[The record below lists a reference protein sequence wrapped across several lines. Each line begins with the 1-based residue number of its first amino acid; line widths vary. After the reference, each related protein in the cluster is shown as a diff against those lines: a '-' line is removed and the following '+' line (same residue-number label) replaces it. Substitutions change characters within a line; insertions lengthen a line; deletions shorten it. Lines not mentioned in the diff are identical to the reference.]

1 MKHLTF
7 LIPLVLILV
16 SCGTD
21 GRHFKLDGRFQHL
34 NQGEF
39 YVYNL
44 EGNAQKLDT
53 IKVES
58 GRFTYETVC
67 EQPMTLMMI
76 FPNFTEQ
83 PIFAQPGK
91 SVDIK
96 GDASHLKEM
105 TVKGT
110 KDNELMNAFRA
121 SIVSVSPD
129 EARRNAAK
137 FINDHPASPV
147 GNYLVRKYFIQTD
160 QPDYEQATAL
170 IRTMLAAQ
178 PDNGYLRRL
187 QRSLKGLS
195 SVKVGSDVPR
205 FSATDINGKSVGTAL
220 LTSAPKAVVC
230 AWASWNYES
239 VNLLR
244 TMYSL
249 QKTRNFVLFTVCL
262 DASVKDCRK
271 TLEGNQL
278 TCPTVCDGQMIR
290 GNVYRLLGMSK
301 IPDNLVIEG
310 GRITK
315 SGLDYSQLQKEVN
328 GWQEK

>member
-121 SIVSVSPD
+121 SIASASPD

-137 FINDHPASPV
+137 FIKDHPASPV

-160 QPDYEQATAL
+160 QPDYEQAGAL

-178 PDNGYLRRL
+178 QDNGYLRRL
-187 QRSLKGLS
+187 QRSLTGLS
-195 SVKVGSDVPR
+195 TIKSGSAVPR
-205 FSATDINGKSVGTAL
+205 FSATDINGKSVSNTM

-230 AWASWNYES
+230 AWASWNYEGI
-239 VNLLR
+239 NLLR
-244 TMYSL
+244 TLTGL
-249 QKTRNFVLFTVCL
+249 QKDKNFVLLTVCL

-271 TLEGNQL
+271 ALDDNQL
-278 TCPTVCDGQMIR
+278 TCPTICDEQMIR

-301 IPDNLVIEG
+301 IPDNLIIED

-315 SGLDYSQLQKEVN
+315 IGLDFNQLQSEIS
-328 GWQEK
+328 GW

>member
-1 MKHLTF
+1 MKHLAF
-7 LIPLVLILV
+7 LILLVLILV

-21 GRHFKLDGRFQHL
+21 GRHFKLSGRFQHL

-39 YVYNL
+39 YVYSL
-44 EGNAQKLDT
+44 EGNGQKLDT

-110 KDNELMNAFRA
+110 KDNELMNAFRS

-160 QPDYEQATAL
+160 QPDYEQAGTL

-178 PDNGYLRRL
+178 QDNGYLRRL

-195 SVKVGSDVPR
+195 SVKSGSAVPR

-230 AWASWNYES
+230 AWATWNYES

-244 TMYSL
+244 TMASL
-249 QKTRNFVLFTVCL
+249 QKTKNFVLLSVCL

-271 TLEGNQL
+271 TLESNQVTCL
-278 TCPTVCDGQMIR
+278 TICDGQMIR
-290 GNVYRLLGMSK
+290 GNVYRLLCMSK

-315 SGLDYSQLQKEVN
+315 TGLDYSQLQTEVN
-328 GWQEK
+328 GWQ

>member
-1 MKHLTF
+1 MTF

-39 YVYNL
+39 YVYSL
-44 EGNAQKLDT
+44 EGNRQKLDT

-129 EARRNAAK
+129 EARRNAVK

-160 QPDYEQATAL
+160 QPDYEQATTL
-170 IRTMLAAQ
+170 IRTMLTAQ

-195 SVKVGSDVPR
+195 SVKAGSAVPR
-205 FSATDINGKSVGTAL
+205 FSATDINGKPVSNAL
-220 LTSAPKAVVC
+220 LTLASKAVVC

-262 DASVKDCRK
+262 DASAKDCRK

-278 TCPTVCDGQMIR
+278 SCPTICDGQMIR

-301 IPDNLVIEG
+301 IPDNLVIED

-315 SGLDYSQLQKEVN
+315 SGLDYGQLQKEVN
-328 GWQEK
+328 GWQ

>member
-7 LIPLVLILV
+7 LISLVLILV

-21 GRHFKLDGRFQHL
+21 GRHFKLDGRFLHL

-39 YVYNL
+39 YVYSL
-44 EGNAQKLDT
+44 EGNRQKLDT

-129 EARRNAAK
+129 EARRNAVK
-137 FINDHPASPV
+137 FIHDHPASPV

-160 QPDYEQATAL
+160 QPDFEQATAL
-170 IRTMLAAQ
+170 IRTMLTAQ

-195 SVKVGSDVPR
+195 SVEVGSAVPH
-205 FSATDINGKSVGTAL
+205 FSATDINGKPVSNAL

-278 TCPTVCDGQMIR
+278 TCPTICDGQMIR

-301 IPDNLVIEG
+301 IPDNLIIEG
-310 GRITK
+310 GHITK
-315 SGLDYSQLQKEVN
+315 SGLDYGQLQKEVN
-328 GWQEK
+328 GWQ